1 MLYKYTVVTV
11 PIEPCKTGH
20 NSDMYKFQFIGYLT
34 KQGSSNIIPYFYT
47 HYLSSFSCI

>member
-34 KQGSSNIIPYFYT
+34 KQGSSLSLPLSRVCV
-47 HYLSSFSCI
+47 YLSSIT